1 MHKIKVLVVDDHTL
15 VRDGLSRLLEMEK
28 DIEVVGQTGSGH
40 QAVQLS
46 RELEPDVVLLDYGLP
61 DLDGLETTRQILAH
75 GIGIRVLILTMYANE
90 EYATRLI
97 RAGASGFLVKAAA
110 TDELLVAIR
119 KVAGRGVYVSPS
131 IMEKMV
137 SRMGQPPEQQPE
149 SVLSDREMQV
159 LLRLA
164 RGATTREVSSS
175 LSLSISTVETYR
187 SRILEKLNLRNN
199 SDITRFAIRRGLI
212 DLD

>member
-1 MHKIKVLVVDDHTL
+1 MIKILVVDDHTL
-15 VRDGLSRLLEMEK
+15 VRDGLCRLLEGEP
-28 DIEVVGQTGSGH
+28 DIEVAGQAGSGH
-40 QAVQLS
+40 EAVKLS
-46 RELEPDVVLLDYGLP
+46 RELKPDLVLLDYSLP
-61 DLDGLETTRQILAH
+61 DLDGLETTQQLLALEQ
-75 GIGIRVLILTMYANE
+75 GIRVLILTMYANE

-110 TDELLVAIR
+110 TDELLEAIR
-119 KVAGRGVYVSPS
+119 KVAGRGVYVSPA

-137 SRMGQPPEQQPE
+137 ARMGQPQGEKPE
-149 SVLSDREMQV
+149 SLLSDREMQV

-164 RGATTREVSSS
+164 KGATTREVSRS
-175 LSLSISTVETYR
+175 LSLSVSTVETYR
-187 SRILEKLNLRNN
+187 GRILEKLALRNN

>member
-1 MHKIKVLVVDDHTL
+1 MIKILVVDDHTL
-15 VRDGLSRLLEMEK
+15 VRAGLCRLLDGEDDM
-28 DIEVVGQTGSGH
+28 EVVGQLGAGH
-40 QAVQLS
+40 DAVRFC
-46 RELEPDVVLLDYGLP
+46 RETPPDLVLLDYSLP
-61 DLDGLETTRQILAH
+61 DLDGLETTRQIMALETSA
-75 GIGIRVLILTMYANE
+75 RVLILTMYANE

-97 RAGASGFLVKAAA
+97 QAGASGFMVKAAD

-119 KVAGRGVYVSPS
+119 KVARNGVYVSPS
-131 IMEKMV
+131 IMDRMV
-137 SRMGQPPEQQPE
+137 ARMGQPQEAVPEAA
-149 SVLSDREMQV
+149 LSNREMQV

-164 RGATTREVSSS
+164 RGSTTREVSQA
-175 LSLSISTVETYR
+175 LSLSVSTVETYR